1 MSIANVIRPVEPF
14 LGDLAE
20 SVYRSSASL
29 SPSTLVHGLH
39 DFSTLDPYAVKLAY
53 ESPGRKVTDE
63 MVKGTLA
70 HLMLFEP
77 DEIDN
82 RVSIWSGGDRRGKE
96 WKDFEAANW
105 GRLIVRECDYAEVSR
120 GMEQA
125 RDTLDDV
132 FAGCLF
138 EQSMQ
143 WNEDDI
149 AMRGRPDAYR
159 SETVAGERRV
169 ALLDFKTTNDISDRA
184 TERVVID
191 LHYREKM
198 SLYRRGHSLLT
209 EHPKEDYR
217 VFLVFARMTPPFGV
231 NVKQL
236 DSICLDFFEQR
247 MLALI
252 EEVRQGIRKGFKPL
266 VTASA
271 MGLMPWEEPRGDE

>member
-1 MSIANVIRPVEPF
+1 MSIATVIRNVEPSI
-14 LGDLAE
+14 GELAE

-29 SPSTLVHGLH
+29 SPSSLVNGLH
-39 DFSTLDPYAVKLAY
+39 DFNTLDPYAVKLAY

-77 DEIDN
+77 DQIES
-82 RVSIWSGGDRRGKE
+82 RVAKWSGGDRRGKE
-96 WKDFEAANW
+96 WKAFEAENW
-105 GRLIVRECDYAEVSR
+105 GKLLVRECDYDDVAH
-120 GMEQA
+120 GIGQA
-125 RDTLDDV
+125 RDTLDEV

-143 WNEDDI
+143 WNEGDI

-159 SETVAGERRV
+159 SETVANESRV

-198 SLYRRGHSLLT
+198 ALYRRGHSRIT
-209 EHPKEDYR
+209 KRKTQDYR
-217 VFLVFARMTPPFGV
+217 VFLVFARMTPPFGI

-236 DSICLDFFEQR
+236 DSVCLDFFESR
-247 MLALI
+247 MLMLI
-252 EEVRQGIRKGFKPL
+252 DEVRKGIDKGFKPL
-266 VTASA
+266 VTQSA
-271 MGLMPWEEPRGDE
+271 MGLMPWEEPRGGE